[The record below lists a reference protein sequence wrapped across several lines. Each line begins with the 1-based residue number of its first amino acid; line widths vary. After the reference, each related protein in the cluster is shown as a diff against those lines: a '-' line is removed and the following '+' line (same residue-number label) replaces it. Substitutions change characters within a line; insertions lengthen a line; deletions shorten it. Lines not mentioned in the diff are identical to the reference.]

1 MRRIVTVSGKGIKT
15 PATTKIRIG
24 MTLRDLVDA
33 IGGFNEANPPVK
45 LIAGGPMMGPT
56 LYTLDVASVKTTS
69 GLLCFTK
76 DEAYIPEE
84 RNCIRCGKCVE
95 HCPMGLMPFM
105 LNAFAIKGDGEGF
118 VKHHGLDCIECG
130 SCSYECP
137 AKRQLAQS
145 IRATKKIEAGK
156 KAAAAAA
163 ARAKAEA
170 EKRPLRK
177 RNKKGENKT
186 WLIL

>member
-1 MRRIVTVSGKGIKT
+1 M
-15 PATTKIRIG
+15 
-24 MTLRDLVDA
+24 
-33 IGGFNEANPPVK
+33 
-45 LIAGGPMMGPT
+45 
-56 LYTLDVASVKTTS
+56 DVASVKTTS

-170 EKRPLRK
+170 EKK
-177 RNKKGENKT
+177 AAEEKK
-186 WLIL
+186 

>member
-1 MRRIVTVSGKGIKT
+1 
-15 PATTKIRIG
+15 
-24 MTLRDLVDA
+24 
-33 IGGFNEANPPVK
+33 
-45 LIAGGPMMGPT
+45 
-56 LYTLDVASVKTTS
+56 
-69 GLLCFTK
+69 
-76 DEAYIPEE
+76 
-84 RNCIRCGKCVE
+84 
-95 HCPMGLMPFM
+95 MGLMPFM
-105 LNAFAIKGDGEGF
+105 LNALSLKGDGEGF

-170 EKRPLRK
+170 EAKAK
-177 RNKKGENKT
+177 AEKN
-186 WLIL
+186 

>member
-1 MRRIVTVSGKGIKT
+1 
-15 PATTKIRIG
+15 
-24 MTLRDLVDA
+24 
-33 IGGFNEANPPVK
+33 
-45 LIAGGPMMGPT
+45 MGPT

-84 RNCIRCGKCVE
+84 RNCIRCGKCVD

-163 ARAKAEA
+163 AAKAKAEA
-170 EKRPLRK
+170 EAKAK
-177 RNKKGENKT
+177 AEAENK
-186 WLIL
+186 

>member
-1 MRRIVTVSGKGIKT
+1 
-15 PATTKIRIG
+15 
-24 MTLRDLVDA
+24 
-33 IGGFNEANPPVK
+33 
-45 LIAGGPMMGPT
+45 
-56 LYTLDVASVKTTS
+56 
-69 GLLCFTK
+69 
-76 DEAYIPEE
+76 
-84 RNCIRCGKCVE
+84 
-95 HCPMGLMPFM
+95 MGLMPFM
-105 LNAFAIKGDGEGF
+105 LNALALKGDGEGF

-170 EKRPLRK
+170 EAKAK
-177 RNKKGENKT
+177 AAQN
-186 WLIL
+186 